1 MLVTCAAIAARRA
14 AAPELNLLI
23 KNRETDITEVRAM
36 LVGKVNDV
44 WQRRIET
51 VMADDL
57 GEGDVL
63 IEIEY
68 SCVNYKDGLAG
79 SEKGR
84 IARIDPL
91 IPGVDLAGTV
101 LESRDA
107 VFQVGQKVIGHG
119 NDIGVAHNGGF
130 ATHAR
135 IPAKWLV
142 AMPKGLTSRTAMM
155 VGTAGF
161 TAAMSVDAL
170 ERAGL
175 KPGAGPVLVTGAT
188 GGVGSYAVGMLAA
201 RGYEVV
207 ASTGKASEGEWL
219 KSIGASSVID
229 RGTTSAAQT
238 KPLEKEMWAGAV
250 DCVGGATL
258 AYVLRT
264 LRYGASVAASGLTG
278 GSDLPTTVLPFILR
292 GVNLLGIDS
301 VNGSMQDREIMWSR
315 IATDLRPS
323 WLDEQESVVVGLN
336 DLGAQLDRILKGE
349 IKSRVLVDPRVK

>member
-1 MLVTCAAIAARRA
+1 MSA
-14 AAPELNLLI
+14 
-23 KNRETDITEVRAM
+23 VRAM
-36 LVGKVNDV
+36 RVGKVNDV
-44 WQRRIET
+44 WQRRIDIVT
-51 VMADDL
+51 TGDL

-63 IEIEY
+63 IEVEY
-68 SCVNYKDGLAG
+68 SCINYKDGLAG

-91 IPGVDLAGTV
+91 IPGVDLAGVV
-101 LESRDA
+101 LESSDPSIA
-107 VFQVGQKVIGHG
+107 VGSSVIGHG

-142 AMPKGLTSRTAMM
+142 VMPKGLTSKTAMM

-161 TAAMSVDAL
+161 TAALSVDAL

-175 KPGAGPVLVTGAT
+175 KPGSGPVLVTGAT
-188 GGVGSYAVGMLAA
+188 GGVGSYSVGMLAA

-219 KSIGASSVID
+219 MSIGASSVID
-229 RGTTSAAQT
+229 RSITSAPQT
-238 KPLEKEMWAGAV
+238 KPLEKEQWAGAI

-264 LRYGASVAASGLTG
+264 LRYGAAVAASGLTG

-301 VNGSMQDREIMWSR
+301 VMASMDARKIMWQR
-315 IATDLRPS
+315 IATDLRPL
-323 WLDEQESVVVGLN
+323 WLDSQDSLVVGLD
-336 DLGAQLDRILKGE
+336 DLGAQLDLILKGA
-349 IKSRVLVDPRVK
+349 IKGRVLVDPRLA